1 MIGLRS
7 PSLFIYSILRA
18 ELMLQMKLYRGVVT
32 GATVATIIITL
43 SATFHLQNITTGYKG
58 GPPCL
63 ECWNM
68 SPDQA
73 VAVFSSPLDRK
84 NGTNLLEKATLSLTN
99 NAAVPVPT
107 QDEFPGQKSILVPDN
122 CEQKNCR
129 EFLSDSEL
137 AEMKKCEESVRTRDH
152 YMGEIND
159 SDCKFLPKSDR
170 LPVALISAQGSG
182 NTWTRGLL
190 EKATGICTGF
200 IYCDSVMR
208 AHGYVGERMKNGK
221 VLVVKTHSPVPK
233 WKGERHKNVTRA
245 DASYASAVFI
255 LRDPAKS
262 VVAEWNRKLAE
273 FAIGKSNYTIAQE
286 RHTYTVPR
294 EFFSKLNIRTLYCFV
309 LL

>member
-1 MIGLRS
+1 
-7 PSLFIYSILRA
+7 
-18 ELMLQMKLYRGVVT
+18 MLKMKLYRCLVAGV
-32 GATVATIIITL
+32 TVATIIITL
-43 SATFHLQNITTGYKG
+43 LATFHLHNVTTGYKG
-58 GPPCL
+58 RPPCL
-63 ECWNM
+63 ECRNV
-68 SPDQA
+68 STI
-73 VAVFSSPLDRK
+73 AVFSPRLDRK
-84 NGTNLLEKATLSLTN
+84 NRTNLLQKATLSLTI
-99 NAAVPVPT
+99 NATVPVPT
-107 QDEFPGQKSILVPDN
+107 QDELSGEKKILVPDK

-137 AEMKKCEESVRTRDH
+137 AEMKRCEKSVRTRDH
-152 YMGEIND
+152 YMGQIND

-208 AHGYVGERMKNGK
+208 AHGYVGERIKSGK

-233 WKGERHKNVTRA
+233 WKGEQHENVTPA

-262 VVAEWNRKLAE
+262 VVAEWNRKSAE

-294 EFFSKLNIRTLYCFV
+294 ELFSKLNIRTLYCFV